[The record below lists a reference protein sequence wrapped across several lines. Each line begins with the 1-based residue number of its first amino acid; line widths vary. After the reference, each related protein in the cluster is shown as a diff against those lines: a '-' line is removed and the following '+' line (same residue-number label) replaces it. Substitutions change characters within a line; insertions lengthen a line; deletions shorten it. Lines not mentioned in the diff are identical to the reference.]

1 MERGGCFLG
10 CLVLLPNHAQYSRV
24 KNVIPIVSTVLP
36 ILTILGAVPS
46 PTVCMCLNVGICSE
60 VSP

>member
-1 MERGGCFLG
+1 LG
-10 CLVLLPNHAQYSRV
+10 CLVLLPNDAQYFRV

-46 PTVCMCLNVGICSE
+46 PILCMCLNVGIYSQ